1 MIVTPTDEGR
11 RKTAIA
17 YVRVSSDKQKNN
29 ESPATQRKKI
39 AEYAEANNIE
49 IIEWFEDIAQSAKT
63 ANRKELKKLI
73 HFALIHREKIDHF
86 IVYKMSR
93 ASRDAPTF
101 FADIV
106 SKLRSRGI
114 TIRSA
119 TETFDDSPG
128 GKFMQLLHVGMAE
141 FDNGIKS
148 EYTKDVMQQLALQGY
163 YQHPPV
169 VGYEVCKIKNS
180 EKKLRPS
187 LKLSP
192 MAPKV
197 KLVLERFSKGDINK
211 AELTRYAEE
220 VGLRSRNNKVLGKDS
235 INRLLICITYA
246 GYIQDRHTNF
256 EVVPGKHPEIIS
268 RVTYDKNQAL
278 LYGKHSRIE
287 EIHLKKNEGYVLK
300 GTLLCAGCNRYQ
312 YASAPR
318 TGNGGHSPRYHCGKG
333 CQIPSFPAKL
343 VHADFKVLL
352 KQIKPTPGAVKLY
365 KEILVRE
372 MNSQLGRINKEIE
385 EYRDALNA
393 ISSSRVNGIQQFTT
407 GELTKDEKDDL
418 MKDLEHQKQ
427 ETSLLL
433 EEAEQKQSFR
443 EADINAAMD
452 FMEHVDKQWESVS
465 FDMQQKFQKMIFPQG
480 VTYDLE
486 KRSFGTSQIS
496 ILYRLGDIKKSPL
509 GTQKFNL
516 VAGAGLEPATSWL

>member
-1 MIVTPTDEGR
+1 MIIIPSDTER

-17 YVRVSSDKQKNN
+17 YVRVSSDKQKDN
-29 ESPATQRKKI
+29 ESPATQRKKV

-49 IIEWFEDIAQSAKT
+49 IIRWFEDIAQSAKT
-63 ANRKELKKLI
+63 ANRKELKNLL
-73 HFALIHREKIDHF
+73 HFTLTHRGKIDHL

-101 FADIV
+101 YADIM
-106 SKLRSRGI
+106 SILRPKGI

-119 TETFDDSPG
+119 TESFDDSPG
-128 GKFMQLLHVGMAE
+128 GKFMQLLHLGMAE

-180 EKKLRPS
+180 EGKYRPS
-187 LKLSP
+187 LKHSS

-197 KLVLERFSKGDINK
+197 KAVLERFSVGDISK

-220 VGLRSRNNKVLGKDS
+220 VGLRSRNDKVLGKDS
-235 INRLLICITYA
+235 INRLLINMTYA
-246 GYIQDRHTNF
+246 GYIKDCHTNF
-256 EVVPGKHPEIIS
+256 EEKPGKHPQIIS
-268 RVTYDKNQAL
+268 KATYDKNQTL
-278 LYGKHSRIE
+278 LHGKHNRID

-333 CQIPSFPAKL
+333 CQIPSFPAKV
-343 VHADFKVLL
+343 VHAGFKELL
-352 KQIKPTPGAVKLY
+352 KQIKPTPGAIKLY
-365 KEILVRE
+365 KEILIRE
-372 MNSQLGRINKEIE
+372 MNSQLGRINKEVE
-385 EYRDALNA
+385 GYRDTLNA
-393 ISSSRVNGIQQFTT
+393 ISTSRVNGIQQFTA

-418 MKDLEHQKQ
+418 MKALEAQKQ

-452 FMEHVDKQWESVS
+452 FMEHVDKQWETVS
-465 FDMQQKFQKMIFPQG
+465 FDMQQRFQKMIFPQG

-486 KRSFGTSQIS
+486 KGTFGTSEIS
-496 ILYRLGDIKKSPL
+496 ILYRLTDIKKSPQ

>member
-1 MIVTPTDEGR
+1 MIVIPSDQNR

-39 AEYAEANNIE
+39 AEYAEANDIE

-73 HFALIHREKIDHF
+73 HFALIHREKIDHL

-106 SKLRSRGI
+106 SKLRSKGI

-148 EYTKDVMQQLALQGY
+148 EYTKDVMQSLALQGY

-169 VGYEVCKIKNS
+169 VGYDVCKIKNH
-180 EKKLRPS
+180 EGKYRPS
-187 LKLSP
+187 LKHSF

-197 KLVLERFSKGDINK
+197 KAVLERFSVGDISK

-220 VGLRSRNNKVLGKDS
+220 VGLRSRNDKLLGKDS
-235 INRLLICITYA
+235 INRLLLNITYA
-246 GYIQDRHTNF
+246 GYIKDCHTNF
-256 EVVPGKHPEIIS
+256 EEKEGKHPEIIS
-268 RVTYDKNQAL
+268 KAIYDKNQAL
-278 LYGKHSRIE
+278 LNGKHSRIDE
-287 EIHLKKNEGYVLK
+287 VHLKKNEDYVLK
-300 GTLLCAGCNRYQ
+300 GTLLCSGCNRYQ

-333 CQIPSFPAKL
+333 CKIPSFPAKIL
-343 VHADFKVLL
+343 HADFKKLL
-352 KQIKPTPGAVKLY
+352 KQIKPTAGAIKLY
-365 KEILVRE
+365 KEILIRE
-372 MNSQLGRINKEIE
+372 MNSQLGRINREIE
-385 EYRDALNA
+385 CYRDALNM
-393 ISSSRVNGIQQFTT
+393 ISNSRINGIQQFSS
-407 GELTKDEKDDL
+407 GELTKSEKDDL
-418 MKDLEHQKQ
+418 MKALETRKQ
-427 ETSLLL
+427 EMSLKL
-433 EEAEQKQSFR
+433 EEAEQRQSFR

-465 FDMQQKFQKMIFPQG
+465 FDMQQRFQKMIFPQG

-486 KRSFGTSQIS
+486 KRSFGTYEMS
-496 ILYRLGDIKKSPL
+496 ILYRLGDIKKSPSR
-509 GTQKFNL
+509 TQKFNL